1 MDGPSIEHVTQEGI
15 FGNRAKY
22 AKPLKKLA
30 SITQAKVYAIERCD
44 HFIKGAKDGSWQY
57 YVITRPSFEHSINWN
72 CLGTVLDNTFK

>member
-1 MDGPSIEHVTQEGI
+1 MDDPNIDHVTEEGV

-44 HFIKGAKDGSWQY
+44 YFKGSWQY